1 MSTKNICDICGEN
14 TELNNAT
21 VSPVFKSIDIEDKYI
36 YNLWHKDFL
45 ECEHCGF
52 SIFKGDKCK
61 DKSIVGSHNF
71 VNVNVNPFVKKLDK
85 FNHNYIVKQC
95 LRMGTYYN
103 LIGELYSEAISYLMA
118 WDDVN
123 RFLIYYSEEV
133 SEDNVDT
140 LDKVESQFEKFAKTL
155 FDYGV
160 SRLEILYQ
168 KDKSNIDV
176 AILYSY
182 MLLQSDKDDVKT
194 AGLVLNVLAGSH
206 LTAIQRK
213 VVEKLYDKYKLKYQ

>member
-1 MSTKNICDICGEN
+1 MPTKNICDICGEN
-14 TELNNAT
+14 TDINNVT
-21 VSPVFKSIDIEDKYI
+21 VSSTFKSIDIEDKYI
-36 YNLWHKDFL
+36 YNLWHKDFF
-45 ECEHCGF
+45 ECEKCGF

-61 DKSIVGSHNF
+61 DKSVVGNRNF
-71 VNVNVNPFVKKLDK
+71 INVDINPFVKKLDK

-95 LRMGTYYN
+95 LRMGAYYN
-103 LIGELYSEAISYLMA
+103 LIGDLYGEAICYLMA

-133 SEDNVDT
+133 SEDNVNK

-168 KDKSNIDV
+168 KNKSNIDV

-194 AGLVLNVLAGSH
+194 AGLVLNVLAGNN

-213 VVEKLYDKYKLKYQ
+213 AIERLYNKYKLRYQ